1 MSGQKLKAHPIKHR
15 LTVVALALFVIC
27 GLAFLARL
35 PLSGYSAQAAADLW
49 YVIKIA
55 GQPVGYIHEETR
67 AEEQGLNT
75 DSKMMIVL
83 NRLGS
88 RVEIGFLSTSEE
100 TPEGLLRR
108 VRYEMTASS
117 QATKSE
123 AVVHEGTIEIRNES
137 GGKTYSSTLNYTG
150 ELYGPEGIR
159 RLTAAGLKNPGDK
172 VTIQT
177 YVAEASLIGK
187 MSRTVLS
194 RETVKIGTREIAALK
209 VEEILEG
216 MPIKRTGWLDEQG
229 NLLRQDEPGPFGM
242 IEVWRSEKSMA
253 LAATSGGE
261 LPQEV
266 YKSSIVRANIRLPRA
281 LPIDYLKLKLI
292 HRSPEL
298 GWPDLEIAG
307 QKVISQSEKEVI
319 LEIRRREAPPGAG
332 FPVAK
337 TEINRPFLEPN
348 AYIQSDDAEILR
360 LARELVGAERD
371 AFRAALELERWVA
384 GNMSFDLGIVFAPA
398 SEIIRDRRGTC
409 VGYATLLATLAR
421 AAGIPSRVVMGY
433 VYALG
438 MFGGHAWAEVM
449 IGERW
454 VPLDAAIVNA
464 GAADATRISLAASSL
479 AEGFG
484 EITLG
489 GLQQAFGQVGIE
501 ILGFQSGGKVHSVT
515 PGAGPYS
522 ITGDRYDNPWLGV
535 RLTKPAGFRFG
546 KLDAVWPDRT
556 VVGLGGPAGETAV
569 LEQHEIYPWEDP
581 ERAVWQKLESLVAG
595 GKKGRLKIGEEDA
608 LLLDSGDGQRSAAA
622 IIQGLEAWIIRA
634 EGKDAPLVL
643 RRIAE
648 SIQISGLSDEP
659 ISSQKIRG
667 NLLQ

>member
-1 MSGQKLKAHPIKHR
+1 MKSHHLKCR
-15 LTVVALALFVIC
+15 LAAAALALVAIW
-27 GLAFLARL
+27 GLVFWTRL
-35 PLSGYSAQAAADLW
+35 PLSGHSAQAAAETTDLW
-49 YVIKIA
+49 YVIQIA

-67 AEEQGLNT
+67 VQEQGLST
-75 DSKMMIVL
+75 DSDMRIVL

-88 RVEIGFLSTSEE
+88 RVEIGFLSASEE
-100 TPEGLLRR
+100 TSEGLLRR
-108 VRYEMTASS
+108 VRYEMMFSN

-123 AVVHEGTIEIRNES
+123 AVVREDTIEIRNES
-137 GGKTYSSTLNYTG
+137 GDKTYSSTLNYTG
-150 ELYGPEGIR
+150 ELYGPEGVR
-159 RLTAAGLKNPGDK
+159 RVTAAGLRKPGDK
-172 VTIQT
+172 VTVQT

-187 MSRTVLS
+187 MTRTVLS

-229 NLLRQDEPGPFGM
+229 NLLRQEEPGPFGTV
-242 IEVWRSEKSMA
+242 EVWRSEKSAA
-253 LAATSGGE
+253 LAAASGGE

-266 YKSSIVRANIRLPRA
+266 YKSSIVRTNIRLPRA
-281 LPIDYLKLKLI
+281 LPIDYLKLKLN

-307 QKVISQSEKEVI
+307 QKVLSRSKNEVI
-319 LEIRRREAPPGAG
+319 LEIRRREAPPGTV

-337 TEINRPFLEPN
+337 TEINRQYLEPN
-348 AYIQSDDAEILR
+348 AFIQSDDAEILR

-384 GNMSFDLGIVFAPA
+384 GNMNFDLGIVFAPA
-398 SEIIRDRRGTC
+398 TEIIRNRRGTC

-421 AAGIPSRVVMGY
+421 AAGIPSRIVIGY

-449 IGERW
+449 LGERW

-479 AEGFG
+479 AEGLG
-484 EITLG
+484 EISLG
-489 GLQQAFGQVGIE
+489 GLQQVFGQVGIE
-501 ILGFQSGGKVHSVT
+501 IVGFQSGGKVHSVT

-522 ITGDRYDNPWLGV
+522 ITGDRYENPWLGI
-535 RLTKPAGFRFG
+535 RLAKPAAFRFG

-556 VVGLGGPAGETAV
+556 VVGLDGPAGEKAV
-569 LEQHEIYPWEDP
+569 LEQHEIYPWEDW
-581 ERAVWQKLESLVAG
+581 EAAVWQKLESLVPE
-595 GKKGRLKIGEEDA
+595 GKKGRLKIMRKDA
-608 LLLDSGDGQRSAAA
+608 FSLDSADGQSSAAA
-622 IIQGLEAWIIRA
+622 VIRGLEAWIIRA

-648 SIQISGLSDEP
+648 SIQISGLSE
-659 ISSQKIRG
+659 
-667 NLLQ
+667 

>member
-1 MSGQKLKAHPIKHR
+1 MPGQNSKAHPLKRYR
-15 LTVVALALFVIC
+15 LSFALVLLAIW
-27 GLAFLARL
+27 GPAFLARL
-35 PLSGYSAQAAADLW
+35 PLSGYSAQAAANPADLW
-49 YVIKIA
+49 YIIQIA
-55 GQPVGYIHEETR
+55 GQPAGYIHEETK
-67 AEEQGLNT
+67 AQEQGLNT

-159 RLTAAGLKNPGDK
+159 RLTAAGLRNPGDK

-177 YVAEASLIGK
+177 YVPEASLIGK
-187 MSRTVLS
+187 MIRTVLS

-216 MPIKRTGWLDEQG
+216 LPIKRTGWLDEEG
-229 NLLRQDEPGPFGM
+229 NLLRQDEPGPFGVV
-242 IEVWRSEKSMA
+242 EVWRSEKSTA
-253 LAATSGGE
+253 LAAASGGE

-266 YKSSIVRANIRLPRA
+266 YQSSIVRTNIRLPRA

-307 QKVISQSEKEVI
+307 QKVLSRSEKEI
-319 LEIRRREAPPGAG
+319 TLEIRRREAPPGAG

-337 TEINRPFLEPN
+337 TEINRQYLEPN
-348 AYIQSDDAEILR
+348 AFIQSDDAEILR
-360 LARELVGAERD
+360 LARELVGAEKD

-398 SEIIRDRRGTC
+398 SEIIRNRRGTC

-433 VYALG
+433 IYALG

-464 GAADATRISLAASSL
+464 GAADATRISLAGSSL

-489 GLQQAFGQVGIE
+489 GLQQVFGQVGIE

-522 ITGDRYDNPWLGV
+522 VTGDSYENPWLGI
-535 RLTKPAGFRFG
+535 RLAKPAGFRFG

-556 VVGLGGPAGETAV
+556 VVGLDSPAGEKAV

-581 ERAVWQKLESLVAG
+581 ETAVWLKLESLVPE
-595 GKKGRLKIGEEDA
+595 GKKGRLKIIGEDGFS
-608 LLLDSGDGQRSAAA
+608 LDSADGQRSAAA
-622 IIQGLEAWIIRA
+622 VIRGLEVWIIRA

-643 RRIAE
+643 RQIAA
-648 SIQISGLSDEP
+648 SIQISGLSD
-659 ISSQKIRG
+659 
-667 NLLQ
+667 